1 MKSSFFTLVLTL
13 ILLSGSALAQSPVR
27 ISGVHCSPDPAAS
40 PVDVYFGIDTDNIV
54 AKLDDVSYLNA
65 GFYDTT
71 LSASVTIQSYL
82 APSNSTAP
90 EVENNVGSLTVE
102 PDNNYL
108 VFFYGLVESNNGYD
122 TTGKS
127 LAAEVLNL
135 SSGNEPGNDEVAI
148 AAFHAA
154 FEVPE
159 VRAIVS
165 SSGEVTTDP
174 FGYGAFTDI
183 SVVSLDDYVVHFT
196 SAQSG
201 DTLATYDA
209 PLETAGLGGQSV
221 VLYAHGF
228 NDQAIAADYGN
239 NGFGV
244 NAYVPSA
251 DTTISLSPVTS
262 IDDRAPF
269 AQNGVSV
276 YPNPTNG
283 SALHL
288 SFELDR
294 PASRTQVRIFDL
306 TGRILKRQNLGQL
319 QPGSFQEQLDIST
332 FNNGAYILEVSD
344 EQGVSHQR
352 FQVTR

>member
-1 MKSSFFTLVLTL
+1 MSG
-13 ILLSGSALAQSPVR
+13 ILPARNQKHKTKGLPDCSG
-27 ISGVHCSPDPAAS
+27 
-40 PVDVYFGIDTDNIV
+40 
-54 AKLDDVSYLNA
+54 
-65 GFYDTT
+65 
-71 LSASVTIQSYL
+71 
-82 APSNSTAP
+82 
-90 EVENNVGSLTVE
+90 
-102 PDNNYL
+102 
-108 VFFYGLVESNNGYD
+108 
-122 TTGKS
+122 
-127 LAAEVLNL
+127 
-135 SSGNEPGNDEVAI
+135 
-148 AAFHAA
+148 
-154 FEVPE
+154 
-159 VRAIVS
+159 
-165 SSGEVTTDP
+165 
-174 FGYGAFTDI
+174 
-183 SVVSLDDYVVHFT
+183 
-196 SAQSG
+196 
-201 DTLATYDA
+201 
-209 PLETAGLGGQSV
+209 
-221 VLYAHGF
+221 LYAHGF

-239 NGFGV
+239 NSFGV

-251 DTTISLSPVTS
+251 DTT